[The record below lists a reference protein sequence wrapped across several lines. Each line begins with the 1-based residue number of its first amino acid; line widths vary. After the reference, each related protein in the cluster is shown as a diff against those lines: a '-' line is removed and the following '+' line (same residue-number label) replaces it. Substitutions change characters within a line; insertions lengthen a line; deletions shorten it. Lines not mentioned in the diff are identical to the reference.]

1 MKSLFSV
8 VIPIYGNEKNL
19 PITVPYII
27 EHLELFENYRVE
39 VIMVNDGS
47 PDNSWEVMKKY
58 QSEYPDLIKIASL
71 SRNFGQMACIHAGM
85 DLAKGDV
92 IGVISADMQEPFE
105 LFADMLKEW
114 EKGYKIVCAVKT
126 SSKENPVMYFLRS
139 CYYKMIKKMSSVDQ
153 IEHFTGFGL
162 YDKSFVQVLRDLKD
176 PIPFIRGIVGELGF
190 KRTEIE
196 YTQAQRRAGK
206 THNNFYTLYDA
217 AMLSFTSYTK
227 IGLRIATFLGAAC
240 AGLSVIVAIIYFIL
254 KLIYWN
260 RFQAGM
266 VPLIILVSLTSSLQ
280 LFFIGL
286 LGEYIL
292 SMNKRLMN
300 RPLVV
305 EEERLNFKPEK
316 PEQE

>member
-1 MKSLFSV
+1 M
-8 VIPIYGNEKNL
+8 
-19 PITVPYII
+19 
-27 EHLELFENYRVE
+27 
-39 VIMVNDGS
+39 
-47 PDNSWEVMKKY
+47 
-58 QSEYPDLIKIASL
+58 AL
-71 SRNFGQMACIHAGM
+71 SA
-85 DLAKGDV
+85 
-92 IGVISADMQEPFE
+92 
-105 LFADMLKEW
+105 
-114 EKGYKIVCAVKT
+114 
-126 SSKENPVMYFLRS
+126 
-139 CYYKMIKKMSSVDQ
+139 
-153 IEHFTGFGL
+153 
-162 YDKSFVQVLRDLKD
+162 
-176 PIPFIRGIVGELGF
+176 ELGF

-305 EEERLNFKPEK
+305 EEERLNFKQEE